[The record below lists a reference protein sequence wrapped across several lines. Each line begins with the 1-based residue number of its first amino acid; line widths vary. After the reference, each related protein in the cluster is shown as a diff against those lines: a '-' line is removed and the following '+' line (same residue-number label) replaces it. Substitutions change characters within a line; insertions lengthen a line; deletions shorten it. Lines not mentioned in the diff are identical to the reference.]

1 MQRDLPECAYW
12 DETGLKFL
20 DRDQGGSKMQ
30 QARDLSGSVT
40 ISNWLTLLPLD
51 IVRQHIIQ
59 SSSALKAIS
68 LHFKELKLFIAVKTY
83 KSGSI
88 TRMNLYGP
96 KEKSRDL

>member
-59 SSSALKAIS
+59 SSSALKPIS
-68 LHFKELKLFIAVKTY
+68 LHLKEL
-83 KSGSI
+83 
-88 TRMNLYGP
+88 
-96 KEKSRDL
+96 